1 MKTIHISG
9 ATGYLGSKLCEH
21 YLQKG
26 FLVNALI
33 RSESKNKL
41 TDKHKSRLLKFTE
54 VDFENLGDLDFE
66 MNPDDVL
73 IHTASINTR
82 NVEPSFETLVKI
94 NIEYGLKLMSKVG
107 QTKGKFLNIGTN
119 WQHFKNNVY
128 SPVSLYAASK
138 QAHLAFQAYFEE
150 VEGLQAK
157 NLELCDTYGPDDPR
171 DKLIPLLLCSEKE
184 KWPIELTSGIQL
196 IDLVHIDDVV
206 NSISLIIENWEIPEM
221 NSNMSLTSDNLIS
234 VKDLVGLCGEVR
246 GQVLPVIWGM
256 KQPLYNRQMHES
268 WAFHQLPHKW
278 KPEVALRDGLTEV
291 FTTVHRMREGVEID
305 QD

>member
-9 ATGYLGSKLCEH
+9 ATGYLGSKLCGY

-41 TDKHKSRLLKFTE
+41 THKHKSQYLKFTE
-54 VDFENLGDLDFE
+54 VNFENLDDLDFE
-66 MNPDDVL
+66 LDTDDVL
-73 IHTASINTR
+73 VHTASLNTP
-82 NVEPSFETLVKI
+82 NTGLSFETLVKV
-94 NIEYGLKLMSKVG
+94 NVEYGLKLMSKVS
-107 QTKGKFLNIGTN
+107 QKKGKFLNVGTN
-119 WQHFKNNVY
+119 WQHFKNNTY

-138 QAHLAFQAYFEE
+138 QAHLAFQRYFEE

-171 DKLIPLLLCSEKE
+171 DKLIPLLLSSGKE

-196 IDLVHIDDVV
+196 IDLVHIDDVL
-206 NSISLIIENWEIPEM
+206 NSINLVIENWDNPEM
-221 NSNMSLTSDNLIS
+221 NSNMSLTSGNLLSI
-234 VKDLVGLCGEVR
+234 KDLVALCDEIR
-246 GQVLPVIWGM
+246 GQALPVNWGM

-268 WAFHQLPHKW
+268 WAFHQLPHNW
-278 KPEVALRDGLTEV
+278 KPKVALRDGLSEV
-291 FTTVHRMREGVEID
+291 FTAVHRMREGVENE
-305 QD
+305 